1 MNGIIG
7 FLGDFLWETL
17 YIVFESGIYIL
28 LGFLI
33 AGLLHAYLKTD
44 RLIPF
49 LGGRNLRS
57 VLNAALV
64 GAPLPLCSC
73 GVVPTAVALR
83 KKGASREATLSFLI
97 STPETSVDSIAL
109 SYGLLGPVMAVVRP
123 LAAVVTAVVA
133 GAAHLLFG
141 HDETR
146 DLEAAG
152 EPNGSTKT
160 SGTGAA
166 TGEGAC
172 GPECSAFPADSGKAV
187 DHGPDHDH
195 DHDHA
200 HDHAGH
206 THADPFAASPPLS
219 HRERLGEAGR
229 YGFVH
234 LFDELAFWFLFGM
247 LLTGLLS
254 AALPDDF
261 FGRALGTGLFSMLV
275 VVVVGVPLYMCAS
288 SSTPVALAFLTKGL
302 NPGAA
307 LVFLLTGPAT
317 NAATLSVVGRV
328 FGKRFLQIYVGS
340 IVGVAIA
347 FGMALNSFYQ
357 WEPVASLGAGET
369 TLDFV
374 YRVLKGIGFLV
385 FVFLA
390 VQSLRRTGLRPGL
403 RELREN
409 LATAVR
415 PLIELRPAWFV
426 RTIPGRLVLG
436 GAILFYLASGFA
448 IVKPGEAGMPLRF
461 GAPALPASGETVLG
475 PGLHWNLPWPM
486 GEVRTVSVEG
496 FARIDIGFRSA
507 EDAANDL
514 TNFYA
519 PAAPGVAVGSDE
531 SAPRDRLKEES
542 LYLTADENLV
552 NILSTAQYRTNDPV
566 QYLFGVEDGPAS
578 ARAAILASLLE
589 ELATRTL
596 DEVLTVD
603 RFALES
609 AVQTRANERLTQ
621 LSSGIVV
628 EHFTLLNVHSPPEV
642 HFDFRDVASS
652 QEDRARFINEAR
664 VYAEDVVHQAR
675 GRAAEITAGAAA
687 DRTVRIASASGDAHR
702 FLAIQDAQSGAPG
715 STRLRLY
722 LETMERTLP
731 KTTNIVRPDPSAVR
745 DFEIWFQSK
754 NGEVTIP
761 SLDSKNGGK

>member
-73 GVVPTAVALR
+73 GVIPTAVALR

-109 SYGLLGPVMAVVRP
+109 SYGLLGPVIAIVRP
-123 LAAVVTAVVA
+123 IAAIASAFVA

-146 DLEAAG
+146 DLEAEG
-152 EPNGSTKT
+152 EPNGVTKT
-160 SGTGAA
+160 AGEDTA
-166 TGEGAC
+166 TIDCGC
-172 GPECSAFPADSGKAV
+172 GPEN
-187 DHGPDHDH
+187 DHDH
-195 DHDHA
+195 D

-206 THADPFAASPPLS
+206 THADPFEPAAPRS

-247 LLTGLLS
+247 LLTGFLS

-261 FGRALGTGLFSMLV
+261 FGRTLGTGLFSMLV

-340 IVGVAIA
+340 IVVVAIA
-347 FGMALNSFYQ
+347 FGMALNTFYQ
-357 WEPVASLGAGET
+357 WEPVASLGAGES

-374 YRVLKGIGFLV
+374 YRVLKGMGFLV

-409 LATAVR
+409 LTTAVR

-426 RTIPGRLVLG
+426 RTLAGRLVLG

-448 IVKPGEAGMPLRF
+448 VVKPGEAGLPIRF
-461 GAPALPASGETVLG
+461 GAPVLPASGETEGVRIALG

-507 EDAANDL
+507 EDAGSDL
-514 TNFYA
+514 THFYVPGP
-519 PAAPGVAVGSDE
+519 PAHGPGEGAR
-531 SAPRDRLKEES
+531 RDRLKEES

-566 QYLFGVEDGPAS
+566 KYLFGVEDGPAS

-603 RFALES
+603 RFALET
-609 AVQTRANERLTQ
+609 AVEARANERLAG
-621 LSSGIVV
+621 LSSGIAV
-628 EHFTLLNVHSPPEV
+628 ENFTLLSVHSPPEV

-652 QEDRARFINEAR
+652 QEDRARFVNEAR

-675 GRAAEITAGAAA
+675 GRAAEITAGGAA
-687 DRTVRIASASGDAHR
+687 DRTVRIAAASGDAHR
-702 FLAIQDAQSGAPG
+702 FLLIQDAQSGAPG

-731 KTTNIVRPDPSAVR
+731 RTIKVVRPDPSAVR
-745 DFEIWFQSK
+745 DFEIWFQSN
-754 NGEVTIP
+754 NGEVSIP
-761 SLDSKNGGK
+761 SLDSRNGGK

>member
-49 LGGRNLRS
+49 LGRRNLRS

-109 SYGLLGPVMAVVRP
+109 SYGLLGPVIAVMRP
-123 LAAVVTAVVA
+123 IAAVVTAVVA

-152 EPNGSTKT
+152 EPNGTTKIAGSTAE
-160 SGTGAA
+160 GGD
-166 TGEGAC
+166 GAC
-172 GPECSAFPADSGKAV
+172 GV
-187 DHGPDHDH
+187 DHGADG
-195 DHDHA
+195 HDHA
-200 HDHAGH
+200 HDGH
-206 THADPFAASPPLS
+206 THPDPFEASVPRS
-219 HRERLGEAGR
+219 HRERMGEAGR

-275 VVVVGVPLYMCAS
+275 VVIVGVPLYMCAS

-340 IVGVAIA
+340 IVAVAIA
-347 FGMALNSFYQ
+347 FGMALNAFYK
-357 WEPVASLGAGET
+357 WEPVAGLGAGET

-374 YRVLKGIGFLV
+374 YRALKGIGFLV

-390 VQSLRRTGLRPGL
+390 VQSLRRTGLKPGL

-409 LATAVR
+409 LETALR
-415 PLIELRPAWFV
+415 PLIKLRPAWFV
-426 RTIPGRLVLG
+426 RTVAGRLVLG
-436 GAILFYLASGFA
+436 GAILFYLSSGLA
-448 IVKPGEAGMPLRF
+448 IVKPGEAGLPIRF
-461 GAPALPASGETVLG
+461 GAPVTPASGEATLG

-496 FARIDIGFRSA
+496 FARIDLGFRSA
-507 EDAANDL
+507 EGADSDL
-514 TNFYA
+514 TRFYLPDGPA
-519 PAAPGVAVGSDE
+519 PAVTPEGAQ
-531 SAPRDRLKEES
+531 RDRMKEES

-566 QYLFGVEDGPAS
+566 QYLFGVENGPVA
-578 ARAAILASLLE
+578 ARSAILASLLE

-596 DEVLTVD
+596 DEVLTVE

-609 AVQTRANERLTQ
+609 AVQSRANERLAA
-621 LSSGIVV
+621 LASGIVV
-628 EHFTLLNVHSPPEV
+628 EHFTLLSVHSPPEV

-652 QEDRARFINEAR
+652 QEDRARFIDEAH

-675 GRAAEITAGAAA
+675 GHAAEIVAGSAA
-687 DRTVRIASASGDAHR
+687 DRTSRIAEASGDAHR
-702 FLAIQDAQSGAPG
+702 FQLMQDAMSGAPA

-731 KTTNIVRPDPSAVR
+731 RTTNIVRPDPSAVR
-745 DFEIWFQSK
+745 DFEVWFQSN

-761 SLDSKNGGK
+761 SLDSRNGGK